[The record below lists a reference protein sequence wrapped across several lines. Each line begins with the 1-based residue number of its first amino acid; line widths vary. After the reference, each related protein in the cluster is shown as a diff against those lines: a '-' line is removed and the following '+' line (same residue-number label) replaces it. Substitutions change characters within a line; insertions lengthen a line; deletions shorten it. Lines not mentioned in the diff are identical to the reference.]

1 MEHCTFCDRV
11 VIDDS
16 GAQTQDFGTVRN
28 NRYIC
33 SRCMRA
39 FEFSLGS

>member
-1 MEHCTFCDRV
+1 MEICRFCGKTV
-11 VIDDS
+11 VDDA
-16 GAQTQDFGTVRN
+16 GAKTEDFGGMRD

-39 FEFSLGS
+39 FEFSLGI